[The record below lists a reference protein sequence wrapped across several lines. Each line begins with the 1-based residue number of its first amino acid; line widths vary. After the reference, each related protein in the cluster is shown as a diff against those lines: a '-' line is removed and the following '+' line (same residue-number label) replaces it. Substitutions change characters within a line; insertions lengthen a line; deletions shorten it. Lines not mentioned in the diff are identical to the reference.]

1 MIEKNFYKHKQK
13 ESNDDGGRKTGID
26 FSGSKKVSYTEMA
39 STRLMEKIFDRFNVE
54 PIENEKKLTYDKNC
68 ILAHEF
74 LVGMI
79 CICHM
84 RNALKIEML
93 FKLYDDHNRN
103 FLESKELYNLLQTI
117 EKLFA
122 KEKATINI
130 NNDFLF

>member
-13 ESNDDGGRKTGID
+13 ESNDDGGRKTEIN

-39 STRLMEKIFDRFNVE
+39 SVRLMEKIFDRFNVE
-54 PIENEKKLTYDKNC
+54 PIENDKKLTYDKNC
-68 ILAHEF
+68 IFAHEF

-79 CICHM
+79 CICQM

-103 FLESKELYNLLQTI
+103 FLESKDLLNLLQTI